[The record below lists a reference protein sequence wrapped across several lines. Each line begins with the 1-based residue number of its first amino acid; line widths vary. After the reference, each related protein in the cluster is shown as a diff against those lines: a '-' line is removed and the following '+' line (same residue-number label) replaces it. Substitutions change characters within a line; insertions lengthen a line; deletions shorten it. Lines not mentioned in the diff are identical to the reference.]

1 MALLP
6 FRFLAPF
13 RQWPM
18 QSSQKKRA
26 LIAFLTLALVLISH
40 ELLPAQT
47 KNSRAGEYLAGI
59 RSSKASYSSLEGGTI
74 EIRLELR
81 NQGRKPWDSQGQN
94 PCLLSYHLLGENSR
108 IVKYDNQ
115 RFSFPQKVPPGESV
129 NLTVQVKSPLEA
141 GNYVLEFDLLLEGLS
156 WFKDYGSATLR
167 LPLDVRKDA
176 WPEDELP
183 FSLGYAKATKF
194 ESDVLEFNELLK
206 LIRITLRHNQ
216 ASFKGRV
223 GMVDGFAAGSGYP
236 QIWARD
242 ANTII
247 PTSRYYYGA
256 SYLRSWLE
264 EHLAR
269 QNPDGSLV
277 DWFDSRGAED
287 KNTTETDQESG
298 AIQSAYQISR
308 LIGTDWLRMPIG
320 NVRVIDRLENA
331 LTFILLYRYDARY
344 GLVTGA
350 HTADWGDVDMS
361 YPDQRAIYVDKNTHW
376 TSDIYDQSMFYES
389 AREIAQLWDS
399 LGRKDKSAS
408 WAKRATEI
416 QTNAD
421 RWLWQGK
428 KGFYRVHLHL
438 DSLRHD
444 FDDDDIFAMG
454 GNVQAVLSG
463 LAGPEKA
470 KSIIETALVRQKV
483 YRVSTIAGTLLP
495 PYPKGFFVHPALR
508 EPFHYQN
515 GGQWDWFGGKL
526 IKIMFESGFSRPA
539 REKLMEIARKDMA
552 NFGLYEWDT
561 KEGIGQGSDFYSG
574 SAGSLGRALFEGYLG
589 INLSA
594 DSLVLEPRLNQDEA
608 RVHIYVP
615 AADVFAAYSYRF
627 DRQKR
632 KVYFDFASNI
642 GKPGILRILNPWAG
656 IQSNSPQEFEGPLE
670 FRKDGKKIA
679 FQRLKIG
686 DDEYLIVATDFQKHS
701 VEIGYF
707 RPTE

>member
-1 MALLP
+1 MFGTPHSALRTPCLK
-6 FRFLAPF
+6 FRGLDLFLRTPPVSLKTRKTVLVWLILGLAFSNSYQAFAQP
-13 RQWPM
+13 
-18 QSSQKKRA
+18 QKPAAGQFSAMIKSLKRA
-26 LIAFLTLALVLISH
+26 
-40 ELLPAQT
+40 
-47 KNSRAGEYLAGI
+47 
-59 RSSKASYSSLEGGTI
+59 YSSLEGGTI
-74 EIRLELR
+74 EVKLELR
-81 NQGRKPWDSQGQN
+81 NQGRMPWDSQGQN
-94 PCLLSYHLLGENSR
+94 PCLLSYHLLGENLR

-115 RFSFPQKVPPGESV
+115 RFSFPQKVSPGESV

-141 GNYVLEFDLLLEGLS
+141 GIYVLEFDLLLEGLS

-236 QIWARD
+236 QIWVRD

-269 QNPDGSLV
+269 QKPDGSLA

-287 KNTTETDQESG
+287 KNTTETDQESS

-320 NVRVIDRLENA
+320 NVRIIDRLENA
-331 LTFILLYRYDARY
+331 LTFILLHRYDARY

-376 TSDIYDQSMFYES
+376 TGDIYDQSMFYES

-408 WAKRATEI
+408 WAKSAALDPK
-416 QTNAD
+416 NAD

-428 KGFYRVHLHL
+428 RGFYRVHLHL

-444 FDDDDIFAMG
+444 FDDDDTFAMG

-470 KSIIETALVRQKV
+470 KSIIETALVRQKD

-615 AADVFAAYSYRF
+615 AADVFAAYSYRL

-632 KVYFDFASNI
+632 KVYFDYASNI
-642 GKPGILRILNPWAG
+642 GKPGTLRILNPVGQHSNELAG
-656 IQSNSPQEFEGPLE
+656 NFQEPPRIQKG
-670 FRKDGKKIA
+670 RKKD
-679 FQRLKIG
+679 RLSK
-686 DDEYLIVATDFQKHS
+686 A
-701 VEIGYF
+701 
-707 RPTE
+707 